1 MSVRIRYISIRKLSW
16 HREESPRSYLRLFSL
31 IRLLVLLSGGGF
43 LFYSSLSGFEPSLI
57 LIFRARIGGL
67 LTNQGERALGTV
79 YDPWFLFLDG
89 ILCRRK
95 CRVWQQIRVT
105 VPYYLPCA
113 FANFDIFL

>member
-67 LTNQGERALGTV
+67 LTNQGERALGRCMIHGFSFWMNLV
-79 YDPWFLFLDG
+79 SPG
-89 ILCRRK
+89 VS
-95 CRVWQQIRVT
+95 RV
-105 VPYYLPCA
+105 A
-113 FANFDIFL
+113 ANTSNCPLLRSLRFR